1 MLISKINNDYFMNA
15 THPKRRGF
23 GHSRKKTEFETV
35 RNVRQNNIDDNF
47 VDMSDRELYAAAS
60 VLPNEKF
67 NKIRNNVAGT
77 LIAGVPVFDTIAG
90 GMVQKGGLSKKAA
103 KMAGRAGIWGLVLAT
118 SLSLGL
124 VKHNANKH
132 SVVLNNINENHPVMR
147 FCMDAAYIMGV
158 MTTALTL
165 KNKVGSVLNKK
176 FGQQIAKIKNPVKNL
191 LDNSNLNKKFVL
203 KLDNVVTKVAKG
215 NRAPLEIAAAYTA
228 PVLGGAAIVRYCAE
242 ERTRKKNIDTNFN
255 ALKLIQTL
263 LKSNE
268 QKNI

>member
-132 SVVLNNINENHPVMR
+132 SVVL
-147 FCMDAAYIMGV
+147 CMDAAYIMGV

-165 KNKVGSVLNKK
+165 KNKAGSVLNKK
-176 FGQQIAKIKNPVKNL
+176 FGQQFAKIKNPVKNL

-228 PVLGGAAIVRYCAE
+228 PVLGGAAIVRYWAE

-255 ALKLIQTL
+255 ALKRIQTL